1 MPLPC
6 HRHPPAAFRRRSFS
20 AMMKTTDSKELPV
33 ALTQTPPETTAIAG
47 VAVIAR
53 IRRVL
58 IVSVIAAL
66 AYTSVMAG
74 TAGYCPGG
82 SDGSGGFIDA
92 SGQAGDQAL
101 MCVKLELRP
110 SILIYIGIG
119 LIVLLAIGRVMKAPD
134 ELVAL
139 RILDRAAIAV
149 GTLAV
154 VAAVVSVVWLRMI
167 PIEEFQGRI
176 LVSLQPIPLRG
187 HQRRH
192 HAVERVPSLR
202 SSSSTAPPALA
213 ARTPPRP
220 AR

>member
-6 HRHPPAAFRRRSFS
+6 HRPPLAAFHRRSFS
-20 AMMKTTDSKELPV
+20 AMMKATDSKELPV
-33 ALTQTPPETTAIAG
+33 SLTQTPPETTALAG

-82 SDGSGGFIDA
+82 VDGSGGFIDA
-92 SGQAGDQAL
+92 SGQAVDQAL

-149 GTLAV
+149 GALAV
-154 VAAVVSVVWLRMI
+154 VAAVVSGVWFRMI
-167 PIEEFQGRI
+167 PIEEFTGGSWSVFSPFPFGVI
-176 LVSLQPIPLRG
+176 N
-187 HQRRH
+187 
-192 HAVERVPSLR
+192 VEIMPSGEF
-202 SSSSTAPPALA
+202 
-213 ARTPPRP
+213 
-220 AR
+220 

>member
-1 MPLPC
+1 MSL
-6 HRHPPAAFRRRSFS
+6 
-20 AMMKTTDSKELPV
+20 M
-33 ALTQTPPETTAIAG
+33 QTPPETTALAG

-58 IVSVIAAL
+58 IVSVFAAL

-82 SDGSGGFIDA
+82 VDGSGGFIDA
-92 SGQAGDQAL
+92 SGQAVDQAL

-149 GTLAV
+149 GALAV
-154 VAAVVSVVWLRMI
+154 VAAVVSGVWLRMI
-167 PIEEFQGRI
+167 PIEEFTGGSWSVFSPFPFGVI
-176 LVSLQPIPLRG
+176 N
-187 HQRRH
+187 
-192 HAVERVPSLR
+192 VEIMPSGDF
-202 SSSSTAPPALA
+202 
-213 ARTPPRP
+213 
-220 AR
+220 